1 VEAQYNHQPDTAIA
15 LLQEVI
21 KNPRADKAFVG
32 RCKLDL
38 GDDYLLAGQ
47 IWNATLT
54 YSQVNKDFE
63 QDELGELARFKNAKW
78 AFYKGDFSLA
88 QEQLSV
94 LKAST
99 SKLIANDAL
108 YLSVLITENTPS
120 DSNLVPLKRFA
131 AADLLLFKHDVT
143 AADNLLDS
151 IAKAWPQSPLQ
162 DDIAMLRART
172 AESAG
177 NWVSAEK
184 FYKIVVEQYGQ
195 DVLGD
200 DAAWQLAELLR
211 TKLKDNVGA
220 LKYYK
225 LLIVQYPGS
234 TFVQGAREW
243 YRKLD
248 KGKPET

>member
-1 VEAQYNHQPDTAIA
+1 M
-15 LLQEVI
+15 
-21 KNPRADKAFVG
+21 
-32 RCKLDL
+32 
-38 GDDYLLAGQ
+38 
-47 IWNATLT
+47 
-54 YSQVNKDFE
+54 
-63 QDELGELARFKNAKW
+63 
-78 AFYKGDFSLA
+78 
-88 QEQLSV
+88 

-120 DSNLVPLKRFA
+120 DSNLAPLRRFA

-177 NWVSAEK
+177 DWPSAEK

-200 DAAWQLAELLR
+200 DAAWQLAELYR
-211 TKLKDNVGA
+211 TKLKDNAAA
-220 LKYYK
+220 LNYYK

-248 KGKPET
+248 KGKSET